1 MPQKISLILAG
12 GGHAQLAVL
21 QALARQPL
29 PGVDIRLIT
38 PEPVQRYS
46 GMLPGWIAGH
56 YQSAEC
62 CIDLRPLV
70 KLAGVSLQLDSITAL
85 DADKRQLRFAS
96 GEALGYQWLSLDI
109 GSGCSLHGLESL
121 GERLL
126 PVRPLASF
134 FTSWRALRATPLST
148 SSGQLVVLGGGAAGV
163 ELAFGIRQALPEVE
177 LILIAPELLPGH
189 AGGVVRRLARAL
201 DRRSIRWLATRASA
215 QGDQLRLEDG
225 SLLSPDKVIAATGA
239 QAPEC
244 LQASGLKLDERGFV
258 AVNALHQS
266 VSHPTVFAAGDVC
279 SRSDVQ
285 MARSGVHAVH
295 AGPVMAHNLLA
306 SLHGRPLRP
315 YLPRRHSLY
324 LLATGDARAI
334 ASWGPLSAEGA
345 WVWRWKDR
353 IDRSFIRRHMRGVNI
368 ADPG

>member
-1 MPQKISLILAG
+1 MPNKANLILAG

-21 QALARQPL
+21 QALAREPL
-29 PGVDIRLIT
+29 PGFSIRLIT

-56 YQSAEC
+56 YQSAQC
-62 CIDLRPLV
+62 CIDLRPLA
-70 KLAGVSLQLDSITAL
+70 KRAGVSLQLDSVTWL
-85 DADKRQLRFAS
+85 DADTRQLGLAS
-96 GEALGYQWLSLDI
+96 GEVLSYQWLSLDI
-109 GSGCSLHGLESL
+109 GSGCSLQGLESL

-126 PVRPLASF
+126 PVRPLAGF
-134 FTSWRALRATPLST
+134 FPAWQALLAEQQAQ
-148 SSGQLVVLGGGAAGV
+148 SGEQIVVLGGGAAGV
-163 ELAFGIRQALPEVE
+163 ELAFGMRQALPEAE
-177 LILIAPELLPGH
+177 LILIAPALLPGH
-189 AGGVVRRLARAL
+189 ASGVVRRVARAL
-201 DRRSIRWLATRASA
+201 QARGIRWLPMRASA
-215 QGDQLRLEDG
+215 QGDQLLLEDG
-225 SLLSPDKVIAATGA
+225 RLLNPCKVIAATGA
-239 QAPEC
+239 QAPAC
-244 LQASGLKLDERGFV
+244 LQGSGLRLDAQGFV

-279 SRSDVQ
+279 SRSDVV

-295 AGPVMAHNLLA
+295 AGPVLAHNLLA

-334 ASWGPLSAEGA
+334 ASWGALSAEGA

-353 IDRSFIRRHMRGVNI
+353 IDRNFIRRHMRG
-368 ADPG
+368 

>member
-1 MPQKISLILAG
+1 MPQKASLILAG

-56 YQSAEC
+56 YQSAQC
-62 CIDLRPLV
+62 CIDLRPLA
-70 KLAGVSLQLDSITAL
+70 KRAGVCLQLDSITGL
-85 DADKRQLRFAS
+85 DADTRQLRLAS
-96 GEALGYQWLSLDI
+96 GAALSYQWLSLDI
-109 GSGCSLHGLESL
+109 GSGCSLQGLESL
-121 GERLL
+121 AERLL
-126 PVRPLASF
+126 PVRPLAGF
-134 FTSWRALRATPLST
+134 LEAWQALRAVQQGR
-148 SSGQLVVLGGGAAGV
+148 SGAQIVVLGGGAAGV
-163 ELAFGIRQALPEVE
+163 ELAFGVRQALPEAE

-189 AGGVVRRLARAL
+189 APGVVRRVRRAL
-201 DRRSIRWLATRASA
+201 DRRSIRCLAMRASA
-215 QGDQLRLEDG
+215 QGDQLLLDDG
-225 SLLSPDKVIAATGA
+225 RLLSPDKVIAATGA
-239 QAPEC
+239 QAPAC
-244 LQASGLKLDERGFV
+244 LQGSGLQLDERGFV

-279 SRSDVQ
+279 SRSDVE

-295 AGPVMAHNLLA
+295 AGPVLAHNLLA
-306 SLHGRPLRP
+306 SLYGRPLRP

-324 LLATGDARAI
+324 LLSTGDARAI
-334 ASWGPLSAEGA
+334 ASWGALSAEGA

-353 IDRSFIRRHMRGVNI
+353 IDRRFIRRHMRG
-368 ADPG
+368 